1 MFLGL
6 DIGTSSVKAVLV
18 DGDDRL
24 VDQESAGLR
33 VSRPRPLWSEQD
45 PEDWWRAADRAV
57 TALRGRQAA
66 ALGAVRAIG
75 LSGQMHGA
83 TLLDGGDRVLRPA
96 ILWNDGRSGAECAEL
111 ERLVPDLPAITGNR
125 AMAGFTAPKL
135 LWVRRH
141 EPEIFARVA
150 RVLLPKDH
158 VRLRLTGEA
167 ATDLSD
173 AAGTL
178 WVELATRRWSDAV
191 LAACGL
197 SQAAMPALYEGTEA
211 TGRVRRE
218 IAAAWGLPREV
229 VVAGGGGDNAAGGA
243 GIGVVTPGRAFLSL
257 GTSGVYFVV
266 TPDGR
271 ASPERGVHSFCHCLP
286 GTWHQMAVILSAA
299 ASLAWLAGLTG
310 ADEATLVAEAEA
322 LPAGAALPLFLP
334 YLSGERTPH
343 NDPTAKG
350 VFFGLSH
357 GSERAQLAAAVLEG
371 VAFALA
377 DGQAA
382 LTEAGAQIDEV
393 SVIGGGA
400 RSRHWGTLLASILD
414 RPLTYHQ
421 GGEVGPA
428 FGAARLAR
436 IAATGEDPVAVCRPP
451 PVAHRVEPDPA
462 RRDFHGGRW
471 PLYRRLY
478 ADLRPHFA
486 ALAG

>member
-24 VDQESAGLR
+24 VDQESAPLT

-45 PEDWWRAADRAV
+45 PADWWRATDQAV
-57 TALRGRQAA
+57 TALRARQPA
-66 ALGAVRAIG
+66 ALAAVRAIG

-83 TLLDGGDRVLRPA
+83 TLLDSGDRVLRPA
-96 ILWNDGRSGAECAEL
+96 ILWNDGRAGAECAEL
-111 ERLVPDLPAITGNR
+111 ERLVPGLPEITGNR

-158 VRLRLTGEA
+158 VRLQLTGEA

-178 WVELATRRWSDAV
+178 WIELATRRWSDAV

-197 SQAAMPALYEGTEA
+197 SQAAMPALFEGTQP
-211 TGRVRRE
+211 TGQVRRE
-218 IAAAWGLPREV
+218 IAAAWGLPRDV
-229 VVAGGGGDNAAGGA
+229 LVAGGGGDNAAGGA

-257 GTSGVYFVV
+257 GTSGVYFAV

-271 ASPERGVHSFCHCLP
+271 SSPQRGVHSFCHCLP

-299 ASLAWLAGLTG
+299 ASLSWLAGVTG
-310 ADEATLVAEAEA
+310 ADEATLIEEAASLPPTAE
-322 LPAGAALPLFLP
+322 LPLFLP

-343 NDPTAKG
+343 NDPAAKG

-357 GSERAQLAAAVLEG
+357 GSGRAQLAAAVLEG

-382 LTEAGAQIDEV
+382 LLEAGARIDEV

-400 RSRHWGTLLASILD
+400 RSRHWGVLLASILD

-451 PVAHRVEPDPA
+451 PVAHRIEPDAA
-462 RRDFHGGRW
+462 RREYHGARW
-471 PLYRRLY
+471 PLYRQLY
-478 ADLRPHFA
+478 QDLRPRFA